1 MLPALHSLKVLFVL
15 MSVWWKGAWVCGW
28 TELPLSYYAQTDLIW
43 PNNTSK
49 KPHLNWTTSLINRK
63 SQYGIEMI
71 LMSTINWK
79 YQKERERFLITY
91 FFFILGIWLVNRKL
105 ENYVDNQGYN
115 FSKLH
120 YNFVFCEVVCLLL
133 DCPKSELAILPI
145 KWTL

>member
-1 MLPALHSLKVLFVL
+1 MKRGLGLWLDWVTIELLCSDGSNMTKQHFKEAAPQLDNLFDQQKVSIWHWNDLNVNNKLKIPKR
-15 MSVWWKGAWVCGW
+15 KGQI
-28 TELPLSYYAQTDLIW
+28 SRNI
-43 PNNTSK
+43 
-49 KPHLNWTTSLINRK
+49 
-63 SQYGIEMI
+63 
-71 LMSTINWK
+71 
-79 YQKERERFLITY
+79 
-91 FFFILGIWLVNRKL
+91 FFIFGIWLVNRKL